1 MKLFFQKI
9 DSKVQF
15 EEPDPDEVE
24 MDAEDQEVADGPKD
38 KKIRLSVSTESL
50 QQSVADEEEEETT
63 VVQEETPLSPLA
75 EPEKPKAPPAR
86 KTRSVQ
92 KNSGTDEAPLQPQA
106 SVEAKPSKAVRKTR
120 SVRTSAPKPEVS
132 QQVGHQLIFSV
143 GSFLCSRFLF
153 GFSVEGTH

>member
-1 MKLFFQKI
+1 
-9 DSKVQF
+9 
-15 EEPDPDEVE
+15 

-63 VVQEETPLSPLA
+63 VVQEETPLPPLA
-75 EPEKPKAPPAR
+75 EPEKPKVPPAR

-106 SVEAKPSKAVRKTR
+106 SVEEKPSKAVRKTR

-132 QQVGHQLIFSV
+132 QQVWTPTHFFCWQFS
-143 GSFLCSRFLF
+143 LF
-153 GFSVEGTH
+153 KVPFWFFC